1 MLIENAHWTRGQ
13 AEVRRYTFY
22 IRGPFAPFGTLTKRL
37 ADRIK
42 DKKKVARSPDLA

>member
-1 MLIENAHWTRGQ
+1 MLMEVAHWTAGELRREDTRSIS
-13 AEVRRYTFY
+13 EVA
-22 IRGPFAPFGTLTKRL
+22 FAPFVTLTKRL